1 MFLWPAIKTM
11 KTMTQIKVIRIPA
24 DRFGIQQLHP
34 SFGLQP
40 SFDCERPLSL
50 RWRRRL
56 RLGRFVQRHKDDEDD
71 DADQGH
77 QDQVSDRSHDTIS
90 GSFSALAISCTTKS
104 LMRMLAK
111 CASIASW
118 PIMSSG
124 NGRSIC
130 LRPACRTA
138 LTGAAV
144 DRG

>member
-1 MFLWPAIKTM
+1 
-11 KTMTQIKVIRIPA
+11 
-24 DRFGIQQLHP
+24 
-34 SFGLQP
+34 
-40 SFDCERPLSL
+40 
-50 RWRRRL
+50 
-56 RLGRFVQRHKDDEDD
+56 QRHKDDEDD

-138 LTGAAV
+138 LRGAAV
-144 DRG
+144 DRGLRGPGRAAGGTTGGARRPVAKPGVQPAARAPPVA

>member
-1 MFLWPAIKTM
+1 
-11 KTMTQIKVIRIPA
+11 
-24 DRFGIQQLHP
+24 
-34 SFGLQP
+34 
-40 SFDCERPLSL
+40 
-50 RWRRRL
+50 
-56 RLGRFVQRHKDDEDD
+56 HKDDEDD

-77 QDQVSDRSHDTIS
+77 QDQVFDRSHDTIS

-144 DRG
+144 DGGWRGPGGALRVGMGGGGR